1 MHDSSPT
8 RRADCPCRARRFFWF
23 LRSVIRPGWGRIAV
37 CGWAGLTAGVLG
49 LLGPAASAQ
58 TEFDQW
64 LEALRRDALA
74 RGIRPATLDQA
85 LEGLAPIE
93 RVIELDRNQPEFKL
107 TYQEYMDRVM
117 PASRIERGRKLLR
130 QHRDLI
136 QPIARHYGVPAHVI
150 VALWGIESDF
160 GRIQGGFDVVPALV
174 TLAHDERRSAYFR
187 AELLDALQILD
198 EGHVSPDSFVGSWA
212 GAMGQCQFMPST
224 FRRHAVD
231 QDGDGRRD
239 IWGTRADVFASAANY
254 LASSGWQ
261 PGYRW
266 GRPVRLP
273 AAFDRSLASL
283 EIEKPL
289 RAWQALGVRR
299 ADGGDLPAAP
309 GLDASLIIHD
319 DGEGP
324 AFLVYPNFEV
334 IMTWNRSKLFA
345 TAVGRLADQIAVAS
359 AGER

>member
-1 MHDSSPT
+1 MHHQRST
-8 RRADCPCRARRFFWF
+8 RRAGGSGAAIYPRQR
-23 LRSVIRPGWGRIAV
+23 RIAV
-37 CGWAGLTAGVLG
+37 CVLAWVAAGFLG
-49 LLGPAASAQ
+49 LPGSDASAQ

-64 LEALRRDALA
+64 LDALREEALA
-74 RGIRPATLDQA
+74 RGIRAATLDQA
-85 LEGLAPIE
+85 LVGVTPVE

-107 TYQEYMDRVM
+107 TYRGYIDRVM
-117 PASRIERGRKLLR
+117 PPSRIERGRRLLR
-130 QHRDLI
+130 EHRDTLL
-136 QPIARHYGVPAHVI
+136 PIARAYGVPAHVI

-160 GRIQGGFDVVPALV
+160 GRIQGGFEILPALV

-187 AELLDALQILD
+187 KELLDALHILD

-231 QDGDGRRD
+231 HDGDGRRD
-239 IWGTRADVFASAANY
+239 IWNTRTDVFASAANY
-254 LASSGWQ
+254 LASAGWQ

-273 AAFDRSLASL
+273 AGFDLTLASL
-283 EIEKPL
+283 ENKKPL
-289 RAWQALGVRR
+289 QAWQALGVRR
-299 ADGGDLPAAP
+299 IGGGDLPIAPEIEAA
-309 GLDASLIIHD
+309 LIIHD

-345 TAVGRLADQIAVAS
+345 TAVGQLADQIAVALV
-359 AGER
+359 EEQ